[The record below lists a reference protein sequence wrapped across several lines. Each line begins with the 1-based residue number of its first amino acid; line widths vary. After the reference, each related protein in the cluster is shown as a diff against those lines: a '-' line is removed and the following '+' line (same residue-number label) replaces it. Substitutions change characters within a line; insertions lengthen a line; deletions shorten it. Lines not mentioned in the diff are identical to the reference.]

1 MLGRLS
7 LIALLPVVL
16 LAQPAAAITAKQK
29 METCK
34 VGADDQK
41 LTGKPRNAFI
51 KHCMSGAN
59 YEPQARRD
67 AMKAAAKT
75 HAKTKKKTTAKTTAK
90 TTGKTTGKTTAKTKP
105 KAKPAAAPATAAPP
119 VSAPATEQPK

>member
-7 LIALLPVVL
+7 LIALLPAVL

-41 LTGKPRNAFI
+41 LTGKPRDAFI

-67 AMKAAAKT
+67 AMKAT
-75 HAKTKKKTTAKTTAK
+75 AKTKKASAKP
-90 TTGKTTGKTTAKTKP
+90 KP
-105 KAKPAAAPATAAPP
+105 KATPKATPAAAPAPMAPP
-119 VSAPATEQPK
+119 PGAPAGDEQPK

>member
-7 LIALLPVVL
+7 LIAFLPVVL
-16 LAQPAAAITAKQK
+16 LAQPASAITAKQK

-41 LTGKPRNAFI
+41 LTGKPRDAFI

-67 AMKAAAKT
+67 AMKATAKT
-75 HAKTKKKTTAKTTAK
+75 HTTTKKKTA
-90 TTGKTTGKTTAKTKP
+90 AKTKP
-105 KAKPAAAPATAAPP
+105 KMAPKPAPAMAAPP
-119 VSAPATEQPK
+119 AAEPAPEQPK

>member
-7 LIALLPVVL
+7 LIALLPVFML
-16 LAQPAAAITAKQK
+16 TTPASAVTAKQK

-41 LTGKPRNAFI
+41 LTGAKRNAFI
-51 KHCMSGAN
+51 KRCMAGGN

-75 HAKTKKKTTAKTTAK
+75 KKKITPKTTPK
-90 TTGKTTGKTTAKTKP
+90 TEPKTA
-105 KAKPAAAPATAAPP
+105 PAAAPA
-119 VSAPATEQPK
+119 PANGQPK

>member
-7 LIALLPVVL
+7 LIALLPVFM
-16 LAQPAAAITAKQK
+16 LATPASAITAKQK

-41 LTGKPRNAFI
+41 LAGKPRDAFI

-67 AMKAAAKT
+67 AMKATAKT
-75 HAKTKKKTTAKTTAK
+75 HAKPKKKTMAKT
-90 TTGKTTGKTTAKTKP
+90 KTKP
-105 KAKPAAAPATAAPP
+105 KTAPMTTPATGAPPAA
-119 VSAPATEQPK
+119 APATEQPK